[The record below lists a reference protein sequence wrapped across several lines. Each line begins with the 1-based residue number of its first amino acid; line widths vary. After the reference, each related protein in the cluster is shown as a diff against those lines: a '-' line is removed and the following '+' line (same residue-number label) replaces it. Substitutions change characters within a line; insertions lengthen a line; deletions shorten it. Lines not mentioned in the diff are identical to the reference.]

1 MNTRMQLLIRNARHA
16 VLVLAAGTLA
26 ACGGGDPFSDPGN
39 DAGAGGQQPDTRAA
53 DMSLFVSS
61 PDLPSASEAPVTVTA
76 LIRDANNNVV
86 VGSPVFFTATSGVLT
101 IPTEEGGTAT
111 DAAGR
116 ASAELGVGP
125 DRANRDITVTARAGT
140 LEEAITVRVIGT
152 RFQVTGPSDVTLGEN
167 IQLTARLLDSANRGI
182 PGQAIEVSSSLGNPL
197 SSDSLTT
204 SESGEV
210 NVSLSASQAGEDT
223 VEFRWAPASGSPTLV
238 QSRTVGISPDQLEF
252 VVPSSGTEV
261 ALGTTATITVRRLS
275 DGAPVAGDTLSFSST
290 RGTLSAFSATTNAA
304 GEASVSLTSSTA
316 GPATITATQGDGAS
330 VQRTIEFVATEPATV
345 SLRASSFT
353 LAPEQTSD
361 ITALIRDAAGNPVKN
376 ATVVFSLNDNTG
388 GSLTSGQG
396 ITDST
401 GRVTVVYR
409 AGATSSAQNGV
420 QIRAYPASNPAVEG
434 VLNLTVARRELFV
447 TIGTDNE
454 IRELPNQ
461 AAYEVDFAIVVTDA
475 DGVGVANANVDLS
488 AVSLAYRKGFWEQPI
503 LTQPWIQVV
512 NATCLSE
519 DVNRDGVYD
528 PAFDENNNGR
538 LDPGNVAAI
547 SAAAGGGTLVT
558 DANGIGRAIL
568 TYPQDRAQWV
578 RVEISARTGTDGTE
592 FIDSR
597 RLWLPI
603 AASDVN
609 ASSASPPGRVSP
621 YGVASVCS
629 DPD

>member
-1 MNTRMQLLIRNARHA
+1 MNSRMHSLYRNARHA
-16 VLVLAAGTLA
+16 VLVMVAGVLA
-26 ACGGGDPFSDPGN
+26 ACGGGDPFSNPGA
-39 DAGAGGQQPDTRAA
+39 DSGGTQPDSRAA
-53 DMSLFVSS
+53 TLTLVVSS
-61 PDLPSASEAPVTVTA
+61 PDLPSASESPVIVTA
-76 LIRDANNNVV
+76 LIRDTSNNVV
-86 VGSPVFFTATSGVLT
+86 GGAPVVFSATSGVLT
-101 IPTEEGGTAT
+101 VPTEAGVAST
-111 DAAGR
+111 DASGQ
-116 ASAELGVGP
+116 ASVELGVGP
-125 DRANRDITVTARAGT
+125 DRSNREIVVTARSGT
-140 LEEAITVRVIGT
+140 LEESVTVRVIGT
-152 RFQVTGPSDVTLGEN
+152 RFQVTGPSDVTLGET
-167 IQLTARLLDSANRGI
+167 IQFTARLLDSANRGI
-182 PGQAIEVSSSLGNPL
+182 AGQAVEVTSQLGNAL

-210 NVSLSASQAGEDT
+210 NVTLSASQSGTDT
-223 VEFRWAPASGSPTLV
+223 VEFRWEPASGSPALV
-238 QSRTVGISPDQLEF
+238 QARTVGISQDQLVF
-252 VVPSSGTEV
+252 VAPSSGTEV
-261 ALGTTATITVRRLS
+261 ALGDTATITVQRLS
-275 DGAPVAGDTLSFSST
+275 DGNPVASEALSFSST
-290 RGTLSAFSATTNAA
+290 RGTLSAFTATTNAA
-304 GEASVSLTSSTA
+304 GEATVSLTSTTA
-316 GPATITATQGDGAS
+316 GPATITATQADGAS
-330 VQRTIEFVATEPATV
+330 VQRTIEFVATDPATV

-361 ITALIRDAAGNPVKN
+361 ITALLRDAAGNPVKN

-434 VLNLTVARRELFV
+434 VINLTVARRELFV

-503 LTQPWIQVV
+503 ATQPWVQVI

-547 SAAAGGGTLVT
+547 SAASGGGTLVT

-592 FIDSR
+592 FIDTR

>member
-1 MNTRMQLLIRNARHA
+1 MNSRMHSLYRNARHA
-16 VLVLAAGTLA
+16 VLVMVAGVLA
-26 ACGGGDPFSDPGN
+26 ACGGGDPFSSPGA
-39 DAGAGGQQPDTRAA
+39 DSGGSQPDSRAA
-53 DMSLFVSS
+53 TLTLVVSS
-61 PDLPSASEAPVTVTA
+61 PDLPSASESPVIVTA
-76 LIRDANNNVV
+76 LIRDTSNNVV
-86 VGSPVFFTATSGVLT
+86 GGAPVVFSATSGVLT
-101 IPTEEGGTAT
+101 VPTEAGVAST
-111 DAAGR
+111 DASGQ
-116 ASAELGVGP
+116 ASVELGVGP
-125 DRANRDITVTARAGT
+125 DRSNREIVVTARSGT
-140 LEEAITVRVIGT
+140 LEESVTVRVIGT
-152 RFQVTGPSDVTLGEN
+152 RFQVTGPSDVTLGET
-167 IQLTARLLDSANRGI
+167 IQFTARLLDSANRGI
-182 PGQAIEVSSSLGNPL
+182 AGQAVEVTSQLGNAL

-210 NVSLSASQAGEDT
+210 NVTLSASQSGTDT
-223 VEFRWAPASGSPTLV
+223 VEFRWEPASGSPALV
-238 QSRTVGISPDQLEF
+238 QARTVGISQDQLVF
-252 VVPSSGTEV
+252 VAPSSGTEV
-261 ALGTTATITVRRLS
+261 ALGDTATITVQRLS
-275 DGAPVAGDTLSFSST
+275 DGNPVASEALSFSST
-290 RGTLSAFSATTNAA
+290 RGTLSAFTATTNAA
-304 GEASVSLTSSTA
+304 GEATVSLTSTTA
-316 GPATITATQGDGAS
+316 GPATITAIQADGAS
-330 VQRTIEFVATEPATV
+330 VQRTIEFVATDPATV

-361 ITALIRDAAGNPVKN
+361 ITALLRDAAGNPVKN

-434 VLNLTVARRELFV
+434 VINLTVARRELFV

-503 LTQPWIQVV
+503 ATQPWVQVI

-547 SAAAGGGTLVT
+547 SAASGGGTLVT

-592 FIDSR
+592 FIDTR

>member
-1 MNTRMQLLIRNARHA
+1 MQTLFRKARHA
-16 VLVLAAGTLA
+16 VLVMAAGVLA
-26 ACGGGDPFSDPGN
+26 ACGGGDPFSGPGS
-39 DAGAGGQQPDTRAA
+39 DAGGTQPDNRAVT
-53 DMSLFVSS
+53 MTLVVSS
-61 PDLPSASEAPVTVTA
+61 PDLPSASDSPVIVTA
-76 LIRDANNNVV
+76 LIRDASNNVV
-86 VGSPVFFTATSGVLT
+86 GGAPVVFSATSGVLT
-101 IPTEEGGTAT
+101 VPTEAGVAST
-111 DAAGR
+111 DSSGQ
-116 ASAELGVGP
+116 ASVELAVGP
-125 DRANRDITVTARAGT
+125 DRANRDITVTARSGQ
-140 LEEAITVRVIGT
+140 LEETITVRVIGT
-152 RFQVTGPSDVTLGEN
+152 RFQVTGPSDVTLGET
-167 IQLTARLLDSANRGI
+167 IQFTARLLDSANRGI
-182 PGQAIEVSSSLGNPL
+182 AGQSVEVTSQLGNAL

-210 NVSLSASQAGEDT
+210 NVTLSASQSGTDT
-223 VEFRWAPASGSPTLV
+223 VEFRWQPSSGSPALV
-238 QSRTVGISPDQLEF
+238 QSRNVGISQDQLEF
-252 VVPSSGTEV
+252 VAPGSGTEV
-261 ALGTTATITVRRLS
+261 ALGDAATITVRRLS
-275 DGAPVAGDTLSFSST
+275 DGAPVASETLSFSST
-290 RGTLSAFSATTNAA
+290 RGTLSAFTATTNAA
-304 GEASVSLTSSTA
+304 GEASVSLSSTTA
-316 GPATITATQGDGAS
+316 GPATITATQADGAS
-330 VQRTIEFVATEPATV
+330 VQRTIEFVATDPATV

-434 VLNLTVARRELFV
+434 VINLTVARRELFV

-475 DGVGVANANVDLS
+475 DGVGVGNANVDLS

-503 LTQPWIQVV
+503 ATQPWVQVI

-578 RVEISARTGTDGTE
+578 RVEIAARTGTDGTE

>member
-1 MNTRMQLLIRNARHA
+1 MNSRMHSLYRNARHA
-16 VLVLAAGTLA
+16 VLVMVAGILA
-26 ACGGGDPFSDPGN
+26 ACGGGDPFSSPGA
-39 DAGAGGQQPDTRAA
+39 DSGGTQPDSRAA
-53 DMSLFVSS
+53 TMTLVVSS
-61 PDLPSASEAPVTVTA
+61 PDLPSASESPVIVTA
-76 LIRDANNNVV
+76 LIRDTSNNVV
-86 VGSPVFFTATSGVLT
+86 GGAPVVFSATSGVLT
-101 IPTEEGGTAT
+101 VPTESGVAST
-111 DAAGR
+111 DFSGQ

-125 DRANRDITVTARAGT
+125 DRSNREIVVTARSGD
-140 LEEAITVRVIGT
+140 LEESIAVRVIGT
-152 RFQVTGPSDVTLGEN
+152 RFQVTGPSDVTLGET
-167 IQLTARLLDSANRGI
+167 IQFTARLLDSANRGI
-182 PGQAIEVSSSLGNPL
+182 AGQAVEVTSQLGNAL

-210 NVSLSASQAGEDT
+210 NVTLSASQSGTDT
-223 VEFRWAPASGSPTLV
+223 VEFRWEPASGSPALV
-238 QSRTVGISPDQLEF
+238 QARTVGISQDQLVF
-252 VVPSSGTEV
+252 VAPSSGTEV
-261 ALGTTATITVRRLS
+261 ALGDTATITVQRLS
-275 DGAPVAGDTLSFSST
+275 DGNPVASETLSFSST
-290 RGTLSAFSATTNAA
+290 RGTLSAFTATTNAA
-304 GEASVSLTSSTA
+304 GEASVSLTSTTA
-316 GPATITATQGDGAS
+316 GPATITATQADGAS
-330 VQRTIEFVATEPATV
+330 VQRTIEFVATDPATV

-353 LAPEQTSD
+353 LAPDQTTD
-361 ITALIRDAAGNPVKN
+361 ITALLRDAAGNPVKN
-376 ATVVFSLNDNTG
+376 ATMVFSLNDNTG

-434 VLNLTVARRELFV
+434 VINLTVARRELFV

-503 LTQPWIQVV
+503 ITQPWIQVI

-547 SAAAGGGTLVT
+547 SAASGGGTLVT

-592 FIDSR
+592 FIDTR

>member
-1 MNTRMQLLIRNARHA
+1 MNSRMHSLYRNARHA
-16 VLVLAAGTLA
+16 VLVMVAGVLA
-26 ACGGGDPFSDPGN
+26 ACGGGDPFSSPGA
-39 DAGAGGQQPDTRAA
+39 DSGGSQPDSRAA
-53 DMSLFVSS
+53 TLTLVVSS
-61 PDLPSASEAPVTVTA
+61 PDLPSASESPVIVTA
-76 LIRDANNNVV
+76 LIRDTSNNVV
-86 VGSPVFFTATSGVLT
+86 GGAPVVFSATSGVLT
-101 IPTEEGGTAT
+101 VPTEAGVAST
-111 DAAGR
+111 DASGQ
-116 ASAELGVGP
+116 ASVELGVGP
-125 DRANRDITVTARAGT
+125 DRSNREIVVTARSGT
-140 LEEAITVRVIGT
+140 LEESVTVRVIGT
-152 RFQVTGPSDVTLGEN
+152 RFQVTGPSDVTLGET
-167 IQLTARLLDSANRGI
+167 IQFTARLLDSANRGI
-182 PGQAIEVSSSLGNPL
+182 AGQAVEVTSQLGNAL

-210 NVSLSASQAGEDT
+210 NVTLSASQSGTDT
-223 VEFRWAPASGSPTLV
+223 VEFRWEPASGSPALV
-238 QSRTVGISPDQLEF
+238 QARTVGISQDQLVF
-252 VVPSSGTEV
+252 VAPSSGTEV
-261 ALGTTATITVRRLS
+261 ALGDTATITVQRLS
-275 DGAPVAGDTLSFSST
+275 DGNPVASEALSFSST
-290 RGTLSAFSATTNAA
+290 RGTLSAFTATTNAA
-304 GEASVSLTSSTA
+304 GEATVSLTSTTA
-316 GPATITATQGDGAS
+316 GPATITATQADGAS
-330 VQRTIEFVATEPATV
+330 VQRTIEFVATDPATV

-361 ITALIRDAAGNPVKN
+361 ITALLRDAAGNPVKN

-434 VLNLTVARRELFV
+434 VINLTVARRELFV

-503 LTQPWIQVV
+503 ATQPWVQVI

-547 SAAAGGGTLVT
+547 SAASGGGTLVT

-592 FIDSR
+592 FIDTR

>member
-1 MNTRMQLLIRNARHA
+1 MNSRMHSLYRNARHA
-16 VLVLAAGTLA
+16 VLVMVAGVLA
-26 ACGGGDPFSDPGN
+26 ACGGGDPFSSPGA
-39 DAGAGGQQPDTRAA
+39 DSGGTQPDSRAA
-53 DMSLFVSS
+53 TMTLVVSS
-61 PDLPSASEAPVTVTA
+61 PDLPSASESPVIVTA
-76 LIRDANNNVV
+76 LIRDTSNNVV
-86 VGSPVFFTATSGVLT
+86 GGAPVVFSATSGVLT
-101 IPTEEGGTAT
+101 VPTESGVAST
-111 DAAGR
+111 DFSGQ

-125 DRANRDITVTARAGT
+125 DRSNREIVVTARSGD
-140 LEEAITVRVIGT
+140 LEESIAVRVIGT
-152 RFQVTGPSDVTLGEN
+152 RFQVTGPSDVTLGET
-167 IQLTARLLDSANRGI
+167 IQFTARLLDSANRGI
-182 PGQAIEVSSSLGNPL
+182 AGQAVEVTSQLGNAL

-210 NVSLSASQAGEDT
+210 NVTLSASQSGTDT
-223 VEFRWAPASGSPTLV
+223 VEFRWEPASGSPALV
-238 QSRTVGISPDQLEF
+238 QARTVGISQDQLVF
-252 VVPSSGTEV
+252 VAPSSGTEV
-261 ALGTTATITVRRLS
+261 ALGDTATITVQRLS
-275 DGAPVAGDTLSFSST
+275 DGNPVASEALSFSST
-290 RGTLSAFSATTNAA
+290 RGTLSAFTATTNAA
-304 GEASVSLTSSTA
+304 GEATVSLTSTTA
-316 GPATITATQGDGAS
+316 GPATITATQADGAS
-330 VQRTIEFVATEPATV
+330 VQRTIEFVATDPATV

-361 ITALIRDAAGNPVKN
+361 ITALLRDAAGNPVKN

-434 VLNLTVARRELFV
+434 VINLTVARRELFV

-503 LTQPWIQVV
+503 ITQPWIQVI

-547 SAAAGGGTLVT
+547 SAASGGGTLVT

-592 FIDSR
+592 FIDTR

>member
-1 MNTRMQLLIRNARHA
+1 MNSRMQTLFRKARHA
-16 VLVLAAGTLA
+16 VLVMAAGVLA
-26 ACGGGDPFSDPGN
+26 ACGGGDPFSGPGS
-39 DAGAGGQQPDTRAA
+39 DAGGTQPDNRAVT
-53 DMSLFVSS
+53 MTLVVSS
-61 PDLPSASEAPVTVTA
+61 PDLPSASDSPVIVTA
-76 LIRDANNNVV
+76 LIRDASNNVV
-86 VGSPVFFTATSGVLT
+86 GGAPVVFSATSGVLT
-101 IPTEEGGTAT
+101 VPTEAGVAST
-111 DAAGR
+111 DSSGQ
-116 ASAELGVGP
+116 ASVELAVGP
-125 DRANRDITVTARAGT
+125 DRANRDITVTARSGQ
-140 LEEAITVRVIGT
+140 LEETITVRVIGT
-152 RFQVTGPSDVTLGEN
+152 RFQVTGPSDVTLGET
-167 IQLTARLLDSANRGI
+167 IQFTARLLDSANRGI
-182 PGQAIEVSSSLGNPL
+182 AGQSVEVTSQLGNAL

-210 NVSLSASQAGEDT
+210 NVTLSASQSGTDT
-223 VEFRWAPASGSPTLV
+223 VEFRWQPSSGSPALV
-238 QSRTVGISPDQLEF
+238 QSRNVGISQDQLEF
-252 VVPSSGTEV
+252 VAPGSGTEV
-261 ALGTTATITVRRLS
+261 ALGDAATITVRRLS
-275 DGAPVAGDTLSFSST
+275 DGAPVASETLSFSST
-290 RGTLSAFSATTNAA
+290 RGTLSAFTATTNAA
-304 GEASVSLTSSTA
+304 GEASVSLSSTTA
-316 GPATITATQGDGAS
+316 GPATITATQADGAS
-330 VQRTIEFVATEPATV
+330 VQRTIEFVATDPATV

-434 VLNLTVARRELFV
+434 VINLTVARRELFV

-475 DGVGVANANVDLS
+475 DGVGVGNANVDLS

-503 LTQPWIQVV
+503 ATQPWVQVI

-578 RVEISARTGTDGTE
+578 RVEIAARTGTDGTE